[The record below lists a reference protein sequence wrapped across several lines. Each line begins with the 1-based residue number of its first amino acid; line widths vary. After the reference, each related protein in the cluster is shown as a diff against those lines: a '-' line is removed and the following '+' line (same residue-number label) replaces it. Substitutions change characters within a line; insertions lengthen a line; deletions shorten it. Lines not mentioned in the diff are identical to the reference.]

1 MLLMLT
7 EPQSVTISGTANSLP
22 RTSSGVNSGVFN
34 TADGTVALKVVN
46 LYGKRN
52 RRTVRLE
59 HSKIA
64 ADPLTSANTKYSMT
78 AYVVIDTPT
87 VGYTVAEAQA
97 VVAGLSKWLTDTSG
111 SNVTKVL
118 GGEN

>member
-1 MLLMLT
+1 MAFAD
-7 EPQSVTISGTANSLP
+7 PQSVPISGSAVSLP
-22 RTSSGVNSGVFN
+22 RTSSGVNSGAF
-34 TADGTVALKVVN
+34 TSADSAVRLAVSHQ
-46 LYGKRN
+46 YGKRN

-78 AYVVIDTPT
+78 AYVVFDVPT
-87 VGYTVAEAQA
+87 VGYSVTEANA
-97 VVAGLSKWLTDTSG
+97 VISAFTAWLTSA
-111 SNVTKVL
+111 NAAKVL

>member
-1 MLLMLT
+1 MAFSD
-7 EPQSVTISGTANSLP
+7 PQTVTISGTANSLP
-22 RTSSGVNSGVFN
+22 RISSGINSGGFS
-34 TADGTVALKVVN
+34 TADGTVQLKVSHQ
-46 LYGKRN
+46 LGKRY

-78 AYVVIDTPT
+78 AYVVLDTPT
-87 VGYTVAEAQA
+87 VGYSVTEAQA
-97 VVAGLSKWLTDTSG
+97 VAAGLVAWLTG
-111 SNVTKVL
+111 ANVGKVL